1 MAEHF
6 FKRTSHHLGRFWS
19 IKQSVVYEV
28 SQNNNDKTCPQYH
41 LSKSTN
47 SNDGLDIADPSGI
60 PSERVSQNLVKI
72 KLTVEFFEARIKF
85 YTSFP
90 ATRAVFVAHQLCI
103 TFITFV
109 KLLVEK
115 SKRFTTLGN
124 SISGHLLIDR
134 EKKLALRIGIYSCN
148 KFRLFIVYFSI
159 FSMCLDVVCIEAQL
173 RLLWGRVTCEN
184 HLYWGIGARHP
195 KGWARIVM

>member
-85 YTSFP
+85 YTGFP
-90 ATRAVFVAHQLCI
+90 ATRAVFVAHQPCI
-103 TFITFV
+103 TCITFV

-124 SISGHLLIDR
+124 SISGLDLSLIER
-134 EKKLALRIGIYSCN
+134 KSWHSEQGSIPAINLGSLSSISR
-148 KFRLFIVYFSI
+148 FSA
-159 FSMCLDVVCIEAQL
+159 CVLTLYAQ
-173 RLLWGRVTCEN
+173 
-184 HLYWGIGARHP
+184 RHSY
-195 KGWARIVM
+195 GCFGVA